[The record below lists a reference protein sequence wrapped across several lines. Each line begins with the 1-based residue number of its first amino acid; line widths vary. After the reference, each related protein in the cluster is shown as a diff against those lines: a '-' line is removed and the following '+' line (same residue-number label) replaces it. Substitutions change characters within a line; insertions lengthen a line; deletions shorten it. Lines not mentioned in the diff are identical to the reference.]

1 MSVISADPVKWR
13 VWRHSRRTDSFRY
26 GVSRNVSHECVVG
39 SSKPFLNFKLF
50 LHFSPQEFV
59 IFFKYMIEKYFGN
72 KL

>member
-1 MSVISADPVKWR
+1 MCHAAS
-13 VWRHSRRTDSFRY
+13 TDGTF
-26 GVSRNVSHECVVG
+26 
-39 SSKPFLNFKLF
+39 SKQSLATYLFLILNFF